1 MCCLLVAVNY
11 YDYRNF
17 NCVDCCSPVQAIFV
31 YQHPF
36 DYGSET
42 GCRPYVHSFVECHV
56 CSEVSVTVELIH
68 SRYVPLSQC
77 VVYVSA
83 DRCWYAVR
91 AAATS
96 IVTWLLLER
105 STPRSVMHRVK
116 RSAHVCVPIPK
127 RNIKLQFHNSSC
139 CHPCH

>member
-31 YQHPF
+31 YQNPF

-77 VVYVSA
+77 AVYVSA
-83 DRCWYAVR
+83 DRCWYAVG
-91 AAATS
+91 ATVTS
-96 IVTWLLLER
+96 IVNVAAFGAVHPTLCDAQGE
-105 STPRSVMHRVK
+105 
-116 RSAHVCVPIPK
+116 AFC
-127 RNIKLQFHNSSC
+127 SC
-139 CHPCH
+139 LCSYSET